1 MLLVVAYAIMG
12 GFAGGGGDGG
22 AGGGGGRKGVAG
34 GEGGK
39 AGARRSV
46 SVQVASRPQIC

>member
-22 AGGGGGRKGVAG
+22 AGGGGRKGVAG